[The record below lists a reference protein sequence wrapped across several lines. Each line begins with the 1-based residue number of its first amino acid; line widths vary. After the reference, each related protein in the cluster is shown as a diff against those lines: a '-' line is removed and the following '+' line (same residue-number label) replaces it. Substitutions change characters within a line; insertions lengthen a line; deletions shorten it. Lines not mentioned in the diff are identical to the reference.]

1 MMDEEDFIEDEDLSP
16 KNLSS
21 TLTALYRYNPVVA
34 MDENM
39 IESYKLV
46 DEEELQYI
54 LENWIDSYK
63 QVMNK
68 LNKMDEEELLK
79 GEHADIIQKI
89 EESKEEAE
97 KLLSSLDDGD

>member
-1 MMDEEDFIEDEDLSP
+1 MDEEDPIKDEDLSLE
-16 KNLSS
+16 NLNS

-34 MDENM
+34 MDESM

-54 LENWIDSYK
+54 LENWMDSYN
-63 QVMNK
+63 QIMNK
-68 LNKMDEEELLK
+68 LDKMDEEELLK

-97 KLLSSLDDGD
+97 KLLSSLEE